1 MERENNYSLI
11 AARHGKRFKKRQ
23 ENLGPE
29 KKESPE
35 YSGLTLEGV
44 EEARKKA
51 VEEIL
56 PIIEKGAPGTVTFF
70 GATSELER
78 TRSTAN
84 VFADAVAENIG
95 NENENILMISRNEI
109 EEIYAEAKSLSEA
122 VNRLKTIIDENNEKK
137 IIIDFP
143 LFLKG
148 LSMAEMKDAR
158 TDKVRRRGL
167 ITLEKSEDG
176 REIENLTPDAN
187 DLYKEKNYDEAE
199 FLKTLIESGKEKNL
213 DPAKIAEGFR
223 KSIDA
228 IVNFFRRNF
237 DWQRPLNVIAVD
249 SSGWMEWLAV
259 YLANK
264 GKIDQES
271 LQKVFSGKNLAET
284 EFYIVDFEPDKTEIS
299 IRGKK
304 FAVGK

>member
-1 MERENNYSLI
+1 MEKESNYSLV

-29 KKESPE
+29 KKESTE
-35 YSGLTLEGV
+35 YPGLTIEGV
-44 EEARKKA
+44 EEARGKA

-56 PIIEKGAPGTVTFF
+56 PIIEKGAPGTVTFL

-84 VFADAVAENIG
+84 VFADAIAENIRDK
-95 NENENILMISRNEI
+95 NENILMIGRNEI
-109 EEIYAEAKSLSEA
+109 KEIYAETKSLSVT
-122 VNRLKTIIDENNEKK
+122 VNQLKKIVDENKDKK

-148 LSMAEMKDAR
+148 LSMAETKKR
-158 TDKVRRRGL
+158 KGL
-167 ITLEKSEDG
+167 ITLEKTEDG

-187 DLYKEKNYDEAE
+187 DLYKEKSYDEAE
-199 FLKTLIESGKEKNL
+199 FLKTLIESGKTKDL
-213 DPAKIAEGFR
+213 DPVKIAEGFR
-223 KSIDA
+223 NSIDA
-228 IVNFFRRNF
+228 LVNFFRRNF
-237 DWQRPLNVIAVD
+237 DQQRSLNVIAVD

-284 EFYIVDFEPDKTEIS
+284 EFYTVDFEPDKTEI
-299 IRGKK
+299 RVRDKK
-304 FAVGK
+304 FSV